1 MSILICFA
9 GWLLTPAISL
19 ADVPVATVNGQT
31 LSERDVAFLGLL
43 RGIDLKD
50 KTARESAIRQLID
63 RQLVRQFLDKRKI
76 AANAD
81 TVDLQVQQ
89 LEELVRRRDGD
100 PKAVFAKLGVSTEQV
115 RSELSLPLA
124 WQAYVEQTVTPDQI
138 RKHFDEHRAELDGTR
153 VHVLHLFRKATSAG
167 DVAAAETLLKTVR
180 GNVEQKQTTFAAAV
194 KQHSQS
200 PSASDGGD
208 VGWIVG
214 RGKLPDELT
223 TAALKLQPGELA
235 GPIRTPFGVHLIQ
248 VTEREPGQLSPEDA
262 RPQILTQLSDQ
273 MWSRTVADERSRA
286 KIIPIK

>member
-1 MSILICFA
+1 MSQLLWCLLIAIAA
-9 GWLLTPAISL
+9 GDAPVVTINGKALT
-19 ADVPVATVNGQT
+19 
-31 LSERDVAFLGLL
+31 ERDLTFQNLL

-50 KTARESAIRQLID
+50 KAARESIIQQLIERQLI
-63 RQLVRQFLDKRKI
+63 RQFLDKRKI
-76 AANAD
+76 SANAD
-81 TVDLQVQQ
+81 AVDLQVHQ

-100 PKAVFAKLGVSTEQV
+100 PKAVFAKLGVSVEQV

-124 WQAYVEQTVTPDQI
+124 WQAYVEQTVTPEQI

-153 VHVLHLFRKATSAG
+153 VHVLHLFRKATSDG
-167 DVAAAETLLKTVR
+167 DIAAAETLLNTVR
-180 GNVEQKQTTFAAAV
+180 GDVEQKRTTFPAAV

-200 PSASDGGD
+200 PSAAEGGD

-235 GPIRTPFGVHLIQ
+235 EPIRTSFGVHLIQ

-262 RPQILTQLSDQ
+262 RPQILARLSDQ
-273 MWSRTVADERSRA
+273 LWLQAVADEHSRA
-286 KIIPIK
+286 KIVMPK